1 MSLADFF
8 LWSSYF
14 KCLSILCDIMFS
26 ISSVLYIKMYIILLS
41 KLCMWILFLSW
52 LYVLSMSGFW
62 SLWIFILC
70 WYWNGFLPIFNWK
83 WVLLPE
89 LTVYICTPSFLSNI
103 FVIVVFFLSNE
114 TINKQL
120 YGSKTFILNKNF
132 GIVINTKLI
141 SINQTN
147 LPIANDSD
155 LLPSLT
161 FYR

>member
-1 MSLADFF
+1 MWQISLAGQDMLTFKENFMSLADFF

-41 KLCMWILFLSW
+41 KLCIWILFLSW

-103 FVIVVFFLSNE
+103 FVIVVFFSQM
-114 TINKQL
+114 KQL
-120 YGSKTFILNKNF
+120 ISSFMAARHLFWIKTLALL
-132 GIVINTKLI
+132 LI
-141 SINQTN
+141 PN
-147 LPIANDSD
+147 
-155 LLPSLT
+155 
-161 FYR
+161 